1 MDMAWTEQLSAGNDA
16 VDSEHKIL
24 ISLVNDVKRMIE
36 TRDSSA
42 LSGAFEKL
50 ETWLDIRYK
59 NEENKAQAA
68 NIDFSN
74 RKLEQQFELNGLFF
88 LRGKLVAKNGAW
100 SAGEAKIDIQFL
112 SDWLI
117 EHITSED
124 MHVACYQAAHRSG
137 KGMLPGKHG
146 MTVRCNSGFSE

>member
-1 MDMAWTEQLSAGNDA
+1 MDMVWTEQSSAGNDA
-16 VDSEHKIL
+16 ADSEHKIL

-50 ETWLDIRYK
+50 ETWLCTHYK
-59 NEENKAQAA
+59 NAENKAQAA

-88 LRGKLVAKNGAW
+88 LRGKLAAKNGAW

-117 EHITSED
+117 EHITYED
-124 MHVACYQAAHRSG
+124 VLLQSIRPFIEAAKACCPEGVA
-137 KGMLPGKHG
+137 
-146 MTVRCNSGFSE
+146 